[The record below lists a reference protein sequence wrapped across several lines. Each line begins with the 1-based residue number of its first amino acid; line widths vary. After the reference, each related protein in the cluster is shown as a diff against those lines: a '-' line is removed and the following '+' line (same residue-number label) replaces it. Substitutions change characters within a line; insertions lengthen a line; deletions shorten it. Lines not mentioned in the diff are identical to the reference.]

1 MKLVIPNHQIAT
13 TGPGDLVRLLDQNK
27 KATQAPE
34 NPMPVARA
42 EPADK
47 PPAAPPVQR
56 STVPA
61 TSKSSPATAAA
72 DDKPVRRAEPIV
84 EPTRIKPNKDPKRV
98 SGQPARLAASQAS
111 RLSSASAGTAVKR
124 SAGTGGGRPVAA
136 SKPRGSRTHLV
147 VEGDTTFGLRGPT
160 RWAWTT

>member
-1 MKLVIPNHQIAT
+1 
-13 TGPGDLVRLLDQNK
+13 
-27 KATQAPE
+27 
-34 NPMPVARA
+34 MPVARA

-47 PPAAPPVQR
+47 PPAAPPAER
-56 STVPA
+56 ATKPA

-72 DDKPVRRAEPIV
+72 DDKPVRRAEPIA

-124 SAGTGGGRPVAA
+124 TTGTGGERPVAA
-136 SKPRGSRTHLV
+136 SKPRGSRTHVV
-147 VEGDTTFGLRGPT
+147 VEGDTAFGIARTYKVGVDDLIKANSVKPEKLRPGMRLVIP
-160 RWAWTT
+160 ASSN